1 MCSRNLRTGISLFH
15 RGKEFPT
22 TKLKKGRKVGKMKF
36 TTMAAFAVL
45 FEDDDDDKMSI
56 DDRRRRDRRIP
67 RIALISYKDS
77 PFIYLYE
84 SGNDQAL
91 LNATATDHTVFGKL
105 VDLFKPWYDRFMFD
119 EETGDI
125 RPVKL
130 SKNGKRLGRRR
141 DLDAIGC
148 LGIVLHWYRT
158 RGSCARAL
166 SMAFGTTSTPLYKWL
181 KFGRR
186 VLLFALQHVPQAKV
200 TLPTGEEISD
210 YVQAINNKYP
220 VLTDV
225 WAACDGLKL
234 KIQASGNYLKQNHYY
249 NGWTHG
255 HYVNSVLLFAPDGK
269 IRGCTLN
276 CPGSW
281 HDSTMADYGVYEKME
296 RMYLEHG
303 AKVVVDSAFG
313 VGNREYL
320 IKSAQQDPIGG
331 PAGVAVNRAA
341 TSVRQLSE
349 WGMRTIQAQFPRLN
363 DALDYEEDG
372 ERKVILQLM
381 VLLYN
386 YQCVEIGINQI
397 LNSFMAGEDS
407 FYGRKIERDA
417 SNVFS

>member
-1 MCSRNLRTGISLFH
+1 
-15 RGKEFPT
+15 
-22 TKLKKGRKVGKMKF
+22 MKF

-166 SMAFGTTSTPLYKWL
+166 SMAFGTMLTPLYKWL

-234 KIQASGNYLKQNHYY
+234 KIQALGNYLKQNHYY

-255 HYVNSVLLFAPDGK
+255 HYVNSVLLFAPDGR
-269 IRGCTLN
+269 I
-276 CPGSW
+276 
-281 HDSTMADYGVYEKME
+281 
-296 RMYLEHG
+296 
-303 AKVVVDSAFG
+303 
-313 VGNREYL
+313 
-320 IKSAQQDPIGG
+320 
-331 PAGVAVNRAA
+331 
-341 TSVRQLSE
+341 
-349 WGMRTIQAQFPRLN
+349 
-363 DALDYEEDG
+363 
-372 ERKVILQLM
+372 
-381 VLLYN
+381 
-386 YQCVEIGINQI
+386 
-397 LNSFMAGEDS
+397 
-407 FYGRKIERDA
+407 
-417 SNVFS
+417 